1 MFVMEECKTSL
12 SLRLGCERQAGVS
25 CVREGPLEF
34 VLRKLRKM
42 RKISCAWGAQG
53 TEDSCYT
60 RMNSAVEI
68 PIMTSGFNR

>member
-34 VLRKLRKM
+34 VLRKM

-53 TEDSCYT
+53 TEGSCYT